1 LNELTLAGNNREHGM
16 EVHGAGNSV
25 EHVIFNVL
33 FKYIDVVIGSIR
45 QSQAPFRELNG
56 MGLDLVQSNERA

>member
-1 LNELTLAGNNREHGM
+1 MNELTLAGNNREHGM

-25 EHVIFNVL
+25 EHVIFNV
-33 FKYIDVVIGSIR
+33 FKDIDVVIGSIR